1 MAFSF
6 GRDWDRPST
15 KATLSHEVSVVRG
28 MRVELESETSAGVST
43 SRPSSTMDELYARH
57 ITRAVRLAYLM
68 TGEREASE
76 DIAQD
81 AFIRVFGR
89 WRHLRRPELF
99 EAYLRKA
106 VINGARSHARRRS
119 VEKRFLAREAGLRPD
134 ATAEPSALLDGRLRE
149 VLLSLPPRQ
158 RAVVVLRYYED
169 LSEDQVATLLGC
181 SRGNVK
187 SLASRG
193 MARLREVLPDDDEH

>member
-6 GRDWDRPST
+6 GHDLDRPRK
-15 KATLSHEVSVVRG
+15 KATLSHELSVVRG
-28 MRVELESETSAGVST
+28 MRVELESETSTGG
-43 SRPSSTMDELYARH
+43 SRSLTSSTMDELYALH
-57 ITRAVRLAYLM
+57 VARAVRLAYLM

-89 WRHLRRPELF
+89 WRHLRRRESF

-106 VINGARSHARRRS
+106 VINGARSHLRRRG
-119 VEKRFLAREAGLRPD
+119 VEKRFVAREAGLRPD
-134 ATAEPSALLDGRLRE
+134 ETGEPSGLLDGRLRE

-187 SLASRG
+187 SLASKG
-193 MARLREVLPDDDEH
+193 MARLREVLSDGDEL

>member
-1 MAFSF
+1 M
-6 GRDWDRPST
+6 
-15 KATLSHEVSVVRG
+15 
-28 MRVELESETSAGVST
+28 ELESKTSAGVSR
-43 SRPSSTMDELYARH
+43 SQLSSTMDELYARH
-57 ITRAVRLAYLM
+57 VTRAVRLAYLM
-68 TGEREASE
+68 TGERDASE

-89 WRHLRRPELF
+89 WRHLRRRESF

-106 VINGARSHARRRS
+106 VINGARSHLRRRG
-119 VEKRFLAREAGLRPD
+119 VERRFLAREAGLRPD
-134 ATAEPSALLDGRLRE
+134 GTAEPSGLLDRRLRD

-187 SLASRG
+187 ALASKG
-193 MARLREVLPDDDEH
+193 MAKLREVLTDDDEH

>member
-1 MAFSF
+1 
-6 GRDWDRPST
+6 
-15 KATLSHEVSVVRG
+15 
-28 MRVELESETSAGVST
+28 MRVELESDTTASVS
-43 SRPSSTMDELYARH
+43 SSKSSWTMDELYARH
-57 ITRAVRLAYLM
+57 ITPAVRLAYLM
-68 TGEREASE
+68 IGDTDAAE

-89 WRHLRRPELF
+89 WRHLRRRESF

-106 VINGARSHARRRS
+106 VINGARSHLRRRG

-134 ATAEPSALLDGRLRE
+134 ASTEPPGLLDGRLRE

-158 RAVVVLRYYED
+158 RAAVVLRYYED

-187 SLASRG
+187 ALASKG
-193 MARLREVLPDDDEH
+193 MARLREVLPHDDER